1 MHEPAG
7 PQHGQARVVL
17 AKGAK
22 SGLFP
27 SATDSCVLPFDPH
40 DTPRAAHVMDVIAIN
55 NWRIAPELT
64 GLLERRFLEYAV
76 PEYAVEAQD
85 TWSWL

>member
-1 MHEPAG
+1 
-7 PQHGQARVVL
+7 
-17 AKGAK
+17 
-22 SGLFP
+22 
-27 SATDSCVLPFDPH
+27 
-40 DTPRAAHVMDVIAIN
+40 MDVIAIN

-76 PEYAVEAQD
+76 PEYAVEAQG